1 MISSL
6 LNVSEKIDQP
16 VVALYDVVSNVA
28 DQLDIPFVVV
38 GASARDIVLH
48 YGYDVP
54 VQRATRDVDFG
65 IQVSDWAAFH
75 VLRDELIENG
85 FSEAGAFHRLISP
98 ENIPVDI
105 VPFGDL
111 QDENS
116 NIQWSP
122 EGDFEMNVLGFQEVC
137 NNAERVRIQD
147 DPVVDIPVATPEGMA
162 ILKIIAWMDRDRSA
176 RRKDAKD
183 LVYLL
188 TTYEKI
194 PSINHELYNDNTLME
209 QYDWDL
215 ELASAHQL
223 GIDAESISED
233 QTYNTIADLLED
245 KHESL
250 SSETL
255 IEEMC
260 SQIEREFERNEQLL
274 NAFAD
279 GFLYKKSSES

>member
-1 MISSL
+1 MTSSL

-16 VVALYDVVSNVA
+16 IIALYEVVSNVA

-54 VQRATRDVDFG
+54 IQRATRDIDFG
-65 IQVSDWAAFH
+65 IQVSGWPAFH
-75 VLRDELIENG
+75 GLRDELIENG
-85 FSEAGAFHRLISP
+85 FSETGAFHRLISP
-98 ENIPVDI
+98 EGIPVDV
-105 VPFGDL
+105 VPFGGL
-111 QDENS
+111 QDEDS
-116 NIQWSP
+116 NIQWPP

-137 NNAERVRIQD
+137 NNAKMVRIQD
-147 DPVVDIPVATPEGMA
+147 EPVVDIPVATPEGMA
-162 ILKIIAWMDRDRSA
+162 ILKIIAWMDRERSA
-176 RRKDAKD
+176 RKKDAKD

-188 TTYEKI
+188 ATYEKI
-194 PSINHELYNDNTLME
+194 PSINDELYKDQELMQ
-209 QYDWDL
+209 QYDWDI

-245 KHESL
+245 KNKNL
-250 SSETL
+250 SCETL

-260 SQIEREFERNEQLL
+260 SQVEREFERNEALL
-274 NAFAD
+274 NAFAG
-279 GFLYKKSSES
+279 GFLVE